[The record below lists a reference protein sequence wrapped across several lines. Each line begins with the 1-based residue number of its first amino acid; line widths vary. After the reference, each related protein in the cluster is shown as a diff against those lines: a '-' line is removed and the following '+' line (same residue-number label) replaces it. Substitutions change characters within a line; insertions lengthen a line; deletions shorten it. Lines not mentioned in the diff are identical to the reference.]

1 MSYRAAL
8 FEKLLQDI
16 QRDIDA
22 NFDEQLK
29 RLEGLDKRRPEAM
42 AKVLG
47 EVSTAQTELL
57 EGIYARIAEVL
68 RRD

>member
-16 QRDIDA
+16 QRDIDE

-29 RLEGLDKRRPEAM
+29 RLEGVDKKRPEDM
-42 AKVLG
+42 ARVFG
-47 EVSTAQTELL
+47 EVSMAQTELL
-57 EGIYARIAEVL
+57 AGIYDRIAEVL